1 MDKKLV
7 EDTLAKLDKH
17 LNPAAQI
24 NLQPEDEELTDMV
37 HLLMDSKLKR
47 KRKIALLG
55 SYILLYTALRR
66 HRLMD
71 AREESATL
79 NRELLDGDY
88 LFGAYIRWLVEA
100 EDSELLSFLTPV
112 HKRIQ
117 IQFAEGL
124 SLQDATTQLLG
135 EYRHYLTHY

>member
-24 NLQPEDEELTDMV
+24 NLHPKDEELADMV
-37 HLLMDSKLKR
+37 QLLTDSKLKR

-55 SYILLYTALRR
+55 SYILLYTALRS
-66 HRLMD
+66 HRLLD

-88 LFGAYIRWLVEA
+88 LFGAYIRWLVDA
-100 EDSELLSFLTPV
+100 EDSELLSLLTPV

-124 SLQDATTQLLG
+124 SLKDATTQLLDQ
-135 EYRHYLTHY
+135 YRHYLTH